1 MENWGLILYRESAV
15 LFDNEKSLLEDEF
28 FVTLVVS
35 HEIAHSVRIINFIL
49 FNNIVGDKDWHRF

>member
-35 HEIAHSVRIINFIL
+35 HEIAHSVRFNKFY
-49 FNNIVGDKDWHRF
+49 FNNIVGDKG

>member
-28 FVTLVVS
+28 FVTLVIS
-35 HEIAHSVRIINFIL
+35 HEIAHSVKIL
-49 FNNIVGDKDWHRF
+49 TFFYLISLAL